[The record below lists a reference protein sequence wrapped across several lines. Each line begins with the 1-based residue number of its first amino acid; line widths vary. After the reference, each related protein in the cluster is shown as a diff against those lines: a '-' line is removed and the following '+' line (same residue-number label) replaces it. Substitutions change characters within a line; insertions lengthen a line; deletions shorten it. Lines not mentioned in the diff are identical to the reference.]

1 MSCGPAQLVKD
12 IAGSIEQTMDIA
24 DKALTVLPLKIAS
37 IPGYVEAQL
46 LSQLNNKVKLLRQ
59 LLDNP
64 LAALGGLIPGLP
76 ADIKGFIDQ
85 YAGVAAGVAGTALY
99 LKGLKDK
106 YSDLDVDVDNI
117 VGLLNEVGN
126 DIDLICKIVPNIQNI
141 GGEFVI
147 KGFPVS
153 LPSIDPAI
161 VLKEGKF
168 PDILGQ
174 IKDAAKNV
182 SFEFTPDP
190 DNQGVRVSEQ
200 PGAPYRINGRP
211 RSNRKRATFLD
222 DLTGGGFGGGSS
234 GFGFVGDILDKVD
247 SGIDSVADSIDNLTG
262 NVSTSAQTAIDN
274 LTN

>member
-12 IAGSIEQTMDIA
+12 IAGSIEQTMEIA

-37 IPGYVEAQL
+37 IPGFVEAQL
-46 LSQLNNKVKLLRQ
+46 LSSLNQKVKLLRQ
-59 LLDNP
+59 LLDDP

-76 ADIKGFIDQ
+76 ADMKNLIDQ

-106 YSDLDVDVDNI
+106 YSDLDVDIDNI
-117 VGLLNEVGN
+117 AGLLNEVGN

-182 SFEFTPDP
+182 TFDFIPDP
-190 DNQGVRVSEQ
+190 DKQGVTVSEE
-200 PGAPYRINGRP
+200 PGAPYRLNGRA
-211 RSNRKRATFLD
+211 RSNRKRSTFLD
-222 DLTGGGFGGGSS
+222 DLTGGGFGGSS
-234 GFGFVGDILDKVD
+234 STGALGGFIGDVLDKVD
-247 SGIDSVADSIDNLTG
+247 SGIDSVASSIDNLT
-262 NVSTSAQTAIDN
+262 NVDNIVDN